1 MNRLGQGIS
10 GASLKEQQ
18 AETVDGRSGKEGDSS
33 GWWDDLSISAAATSN
48 MAEVEQAWR
57 QLEGRGIQS
66 PGQSLDFTRAWIRRF
81 DIPAERQLYVTGVA
95 NGKVVA
101 LMPLW
106 RTKMLGADVLTW
118 FAGSHVGCNAPLIDR
133 EELAALDSMGRTKL
147 WQRMGRAMFGADLA
161 YMPAMPRL
169 DGACMFDELGTG
181 APEEYLYRA
190 EFENWQECE
199 RMQRTKSRRKHD
211 KQQITKLRAL
221 GEVEFREFGP
231 GKEALELIDK
241 MFAQKA
247 CRFEQLGI
255 KDPFADERTREF
267 YKDMFRENSEL
278 GSRLQTL
285 NLDGEMIAARYNLF
299 HGDRFFVLI
308 TSMSEQEKIRPGSPG
323 KQSTL
328 FAIRSVFE
336 AGFRVYDIGAG
347 HSDEKKRWCNRKY
360 PLDTR
365 YFALTKKGMM
375 VAGMHMFKVRVRRL
389 IKENEVLF
397 SLFKTMRAAFNRKN

>member
-1 MNRLGQGIS
+1 MNRLGQEIS
-10 GASLKEQQ
+10 GASLKGRQSEM
-18 AETVDGRSGKEGDSS
+18 ADGRSGKVPDSS
-33 GWWDDLSISAAATSN
+33 GWWDDLSISAAATGN
-48 MAEVEQAWR
+48 VAEVERAWR
-57 QLEGRGIQS
+57 KLEGRGIQS

-81 DIPAERQLYVTGVA
+81 DIPEERQLYVTGVA

-106 RTKMLGADVLTW
+106 RTRMLGADVLTW

-133 EELAALDSMGRTKL
+133 EELAILGSKGRKKL

-161 YMPAMPRL
+161 YLPAMPRL
-169 DGACMFDELGTG
+169 DGDCLFDELGMS

-190 EFENWQECE
+190 EFEDWQECE
-199 RMQRTKSRRKHD
+199 RVQRTKSRRKHD

-231 GKEALELIDK
+231 GKEALELIEE

-247 CRFEQLGI
+247 YRFEQLGI
-255 KDPFADERTREF
+255 KDPFADKKTREF
-267 YKDMFRENSEL
+267 YKDMFRKNSEL

-285 NLDGEMIAARYNLF
+285 NLDGKMIAARYNLF

-328 FAIRSVFE
+328 FSICSVFE
-336 AGFRVYDIGAG
+336 SGFRVYDIGAG
-347 HSDEKKRWCNRKY
+347 YSDEKKRWCNRKY

-375 VAGMHMFKVRVRRL
+375 VAGMHMFKVRMRRM
-389 IKENEVLF
+389 IKENETMF
-397 SLFKTMRAAFNRKN
+397 SLFKTMRAAFNRKK